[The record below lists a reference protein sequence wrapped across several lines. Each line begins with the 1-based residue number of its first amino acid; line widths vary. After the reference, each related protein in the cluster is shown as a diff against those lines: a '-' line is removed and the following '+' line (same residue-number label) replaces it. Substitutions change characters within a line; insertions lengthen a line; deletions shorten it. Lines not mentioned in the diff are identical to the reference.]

1 MIKAKWKSGFEHL
14 YKADAQLVA
23 NEISNIGKDPTPE
36 DIVNAARDESTELH
50 KCFTWDDTEAA
61 ERWRKQ
67 EARDIVCK
75 LVITE
80 ENKPNDKP
88 EIRVFYKVEDGE
100 GYKPTEFVV
109 KHDDEYAKLLER
121 AYLELRA
128 FKQKYSCL
136 KELQE
141 IFDLID

>member
-36 DIVNAARDESTELH
+36 DIVDAARDESTELH

-121 AYLELRA
+121 AYAELRA
-128 FKQKYSCL
+128 FKIKYSCL
-136 KELQE
+136 KELRE